1 MNSIENKR
9 KVLEQDMD
17 FINKVDNVVHSY
29 KNLFVE
35 NQKLNFE
42 IQKLKANLETNL
54 KEAKEREEKLL
65 TEKEKLKKDLD
76 HIKGCVEHAF
86 IDFLDRC
93 TNGDDQ
99 NRLVDYFNACLE
111 SHINFINLQN

>member
-17 FINKVDNVVHSY
+17 FINKVDNVVHIY
-29 KNLFVE
+29 RNLFVE
-35 NQKLNFE
+35 NQELKSE
-42 IQKLKANLETNL
+42 IQKLKANLETYL
-54 KEAKEREEKLL
+54 KETKEREEKLL

-93 TNGDDQ
+93 INSDDQ

-111 SHINFINLQN
+111 SRLNFITIQD